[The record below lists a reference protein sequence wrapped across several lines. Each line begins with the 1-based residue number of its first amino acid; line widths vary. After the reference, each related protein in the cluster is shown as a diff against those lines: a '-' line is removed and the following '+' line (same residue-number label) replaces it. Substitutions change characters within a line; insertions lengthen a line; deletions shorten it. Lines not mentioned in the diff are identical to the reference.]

1 MDRSRMASMGS
12 SESATPTSPTA
23 KSVAPIVVR
32 TAGATAVVGL
42 LLLASSIVVTIT
54 GLLNL
59 HNVLLGAVIA
69 TLGSVNALLSDTY
82 QSPNIAL
89 TLLLALL
96 GLWVIASPFVLENT
110 RTLVTVINVGGGLA
124 VVLLAGTQL
133 YGMFALSE

>member
-1 MDRSRMASMGS
+1 MGS

-96 GLWVIASPFVLENT
+96 GLWVIVSPFVLENT

>member
-1 MDRSRMASMGS
+1 MGS

-32 TAGATAVVGL
+32 TAGATAVVGV

-82 QSPNIAL
+82 QSPNTAL

-124 VVLLAGTQL
+124 VVLLAGMQL

>member
-1 MDRSRMASMGS
+1 MGS